1 MVNEI
6 PNIPK
11 KARFSVK
18 ETAEIL
24 RISKTSLYRYVKD
37 GLIKADVRLCN
48 NRIFFTGGEIIKFW
62 GSELN

>member
-1 MVNEI
+1 MISEI
-6 PNIPK
+6 PNIPR

-18 ETAEIL
+18 ETADIL
-24 RISKTSLYRYVKD
+24 KISKASLYRYIKD
-37 GLIKADVRLCN
+37 GFIKADMRLCN